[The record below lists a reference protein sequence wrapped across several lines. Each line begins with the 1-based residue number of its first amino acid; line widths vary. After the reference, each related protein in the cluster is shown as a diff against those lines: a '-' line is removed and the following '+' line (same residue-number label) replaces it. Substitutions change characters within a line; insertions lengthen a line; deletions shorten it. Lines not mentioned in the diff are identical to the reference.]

1 MKYLTMI
8 SGKRKI
14 EGVSVEYNGE
24 TIDFRGTQNV
34 NGGDASQPLFEFLND
49 YFEGQQPQK
58 LDQLWALLKEG
69 KRILEPGYFD
79 EPETTEVIEL
89 RERGLDY
96 HFLIDK
102 LTPVIER
109 IYRTILPHEV
119 AYAAQISGRT
129 MAPRDLMQMA
139 VMGDYPEETTINPA
153 KYAELV
159 KLAFVAQVSFPV
171 MNQLLDKIVQV
182 TGKDYQF
189 AVAGEIIT
197 RFSSITNM
205 EGWRILDTYIR
216 ASCERQESRR
226 NTLEVVSNDRYMDNI
241 IFRGLFI
248 KLCLT
253 FIPSLDKDKN
263 LSKQLNSLVEGEI
276 RKEQSTRF
284 KSFADHKPGSE
295 DQSIPESFRIAQSVN
310 GSDELAQAEFFTFG
324 MFDENEKPHYTDFFY
339 YQCKALGIK
348 NQALA
353 EKVYNCLPTVWN
365 FRLTNIHIQLLQT
378 LYRDDIGNYLVPAL
392 YYPQLMAAIVLAQV
406 KFFEMG
412 YENLAMLCGVI
423 RNPEHP
429 ISYLGDEFKLTTKE
443 REMLVEH
450 CAMYEGQ
457 SQSSTDNM
465 LVKAVQAILDE
476 LENSGWDS
484 NVEPG
489 LLGNQEFIDLMS
501 PGDLYQV
508 SLTVDVKEELLD
520 FVMKT
525 TQAEVVDQE

>member
-1 MKYLTMI
+1 MKYLTLM

-14 EGVSVEYNGE
+14 EGIAVEHNGQ

-49 YFEGQQPQK
+49 YFEGQSQQK
-58 LDQLWALLKEG
+58 LDQLWDLLKEG
-69 KRILEPGYFD
+69 KRIIEPGYFE
-79 EPETTEVIEL
+79 EPETAEVVEL
-89 RERGLDY
+89 REKGLDY
-96 HFLIDK
+96 HFLTQK
-102 LTPVIER
+102 LTPIVAK
-109 IYRTILPHEV
+109 IYQVILPHEV
-119 AYAAQISGRT
+119 AYAAHISGRT

-139 VMGDYPEETTINPA
+139 SMGDYPEETTINPV

-159 KLAFVAQVSFPV
+159 KLAMVAQVSFPII
-171 MNQLLDKIVQV
+171 NQLLEKIVSV
-182 TGKDYQF
+182 TGKDYQY

-197 RFSSITNM
+197 GFHSITNM
-205 EGWRILDTYIR
+205 EGWRVLETYIR
-216 ASCERQESRR
+216 VSCERQEPRR
-226 NTLEVVSNDRYMDNI
+226 NTLEVVSNDRYVDNI
-241 IFRGLFI
+241 IFKGLFI

-284 KSFADHKPGSE
+284 KSFAEHKPGSE

-324 MFDENEKPHYTDFFY
+324 MWDEDEKPRHKNFFY
-339 YQCKALGIK
+339 YQCQALGIK
-348 NQALA
+348 NQHLA
-353 EKVYNCLPTVWN
+353 EKIYNCLPTVWN
-365 FRLTNIHIQLLQT
+365 FRLTNIHLQLLQT
-378 LYRDDIGNYLVPAL
+378 LYRDDIGNYLIPAL
-392 YYPQLMAAIVLAQV
+392 YYPQLMAAIALAQV

-412 YENLAMLCGVI
+412 YENLATLCGIV

-429 ISYLGDEFKLTTKE
+429 ISYLGDEFKLNTKE
-443 REMLVEH
+443 RDMLVEH
-450 CAMYEGQ
+450 CSVYEGQ

-465 LVKAVQAILDE
+465 LVKAVQGVLDE

-484 NVEPG
+484 NIEPG
-489 LLGNQEFIDLMS
+489 LLGEQQFVDLMS

-508 SLTVDVKEELLD
+508 SVIGDIKAELLD
-520 FVMKT
+520 FVIKSA
-525 TQAEVVDQE
+525 QQESAE